1 MIPKTENPRPLIN
14 IPATRGKTSPYSAL
28 DCSNLSVLSGAK
40 SKPRPMSTRYDPK
53 YSRLNLVLFRFTSHT
68 PVHPKQDLTVA
79 AGRGGL
85 ANRGLDFVQGKDRAD
100 VRAKHPLR

>member
-53 YSRLNLVLFRFTSHT
+53 YSRLNLVLFMLASQTQAEATTDPFSSWLKRPSSSE
-68 PVHPKQDLTVA
+68 
-79 AGRGGL
+79 AGSYRGD
-85 ANRGLDFVQGKDRAD
+85 RGWKLGEPR
-100 VRAKHPLR
+100 L